1 LKGVHRGAIHPF
13 LTLNKHLQERD
24 NLSFIVLM
32 QQRRETMTE
41 AIIILPNMRGGCATV
56 GDKVHTLFRVNNRR
70 PRLIEN
76 KRTTLSPVAT
86 AYFNNYYSTG
96 GAHRLELNCVENDN
110 SILDP
115 GR

>member
-1 LKGVHRGAIHPF
+1 
-13 LTLNKHLQERD
+13 
-24 NLSFIVLM
+24 
-32 QQRRETMTE
+32 MTE

-70 PRLIEN
+70 PPSIEN
-76 KRTTLSPVAT
+76 KRLSPVAKE
-86 AYFNNYYSTG
+86 YFNKYYSTG
-96 GAHRLELNCVENDN
+96 GAHRMELNCVENDN